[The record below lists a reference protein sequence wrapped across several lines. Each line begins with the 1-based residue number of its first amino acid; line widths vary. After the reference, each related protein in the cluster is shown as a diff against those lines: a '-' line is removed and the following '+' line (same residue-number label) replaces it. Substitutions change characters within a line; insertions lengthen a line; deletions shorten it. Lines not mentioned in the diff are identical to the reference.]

1 MAVNGEP
8 REQLREMVLDVLV
21 ARWDGGEREIDCE
34 DVYGELVD
42 AGEEIPEGAMEK
54 VFQDLEGEGLI
65 ECREHPDRDTVKEH
79 GMVVVTWVNASG
91 Y

>member
-1 MAVNGEP
+1 VAVNGEP
-8 REQLREMVLDVLV
+8 REQLREMVLNVLV
-21 ARWDGGEREIDCE
+21 ATWGGGEREIDSE
-34 DVYGELVD
+34 DVYGKLVE

-65 ECREHPDRDTVKEH
+65 ECREHPDRGAAKEH
-79 GMVVVTWVNASG
+79 GAVVVTWVNASG